1 MENINFRGIPT
12 SLFLNGPKIG
22 IVTDPQDQESVIGVA
37 TFTGIATMTSPT
49 EVDGGSINI
58 NWYYDGARILDTSE
72 DSSSNASIQRF
83 DAVTG
88 TGSTITISGLTV
100 DDDNKEVYFEAEY
113 VPSAYQTTPP
123 VTAGTARS
131 TANAF
136 NEPLRSLSGKVL
148 PLPDLEVVTHPDDV
162 FTSSDAEFSVTG
174 RVNPER
180 YNRTIRYQ
188 WQLNENDLPNGSGI
202 YNFDQQQ
209 QGTITINGDDGS
221 SQTYD
226 TASSAVIK
234 SFKTNITYTITTNQ
248 DVSTKLIAE
257 GAGGGF
263 SGQRSVAGGAGGYA
277 EGSFTFEKGKTYKL
291 RIGGGGKNSG
301 TGGFSGG
308 GDGDSGI
315 HGGGGGGFTGLFETS
330 ITIGNAI
337 IIAAGGGGGGNKP
350 SSGGDG
356 GGFTGK
362 DAPSNKGG
370 SGGSQSAGG
379 SGGGNGA
386 DGSALQGGS
395 GGSGGG
401 GGYYGGGAGN
411 LHPTCCNDGGGGGG
425 SSYIGGVTDGS
436 TIAGGGSGDRKDGK
450 FTIRLQT
457 PTKKTAKL
465 EVSGA
470 KTPNLKIKNIGGV
483 APVLVGTSI
492 VESDN
497 GTPTNDSKTRYTPGT
512 KGGPQNKIG
521 KSNKNELGGFTS
533 PNQSPLLLMGSYT
546 STLVKQRSA
555 TWNNIDARNATKITL
570 LTIRG
575 NDFNGGERRNAKSEV
590 LTVQLKTN
598 TSDRGKVISGSYDG
612 NFQNDSSD
620 ECAWNVTEIELNPEE
635 RVNGL
640 TIILKNSVTGA
651 PEFSSDIKDVV
662 PGNEDQLYK
671 NAGDVY
677 GINWVRLNDN
687 NDNVIQELSFNE
699 ISRVNAGI
707 RCKLSADNVVSSP
720 VFSDSASYVIKPPT
734 NILNIEEYRYDDE
747 TAILHDFDLDKT
759 KESTAVCISVVDE
772 TNNQYDIQSEVDAD
786 WNTFRTNYPKRPF
799 WILRPGNETVT
810 LPTAWDFDPFTNGPI
825 KVNRDGGQS
834 SSRSDWFTITELDKA
849 PAGTNVS
856 LVLDQSGSMTK
867 KTVTASLSL
876 FLEKCAAAGIV
887 VNGGTNAE
895 IVMKPIE
902 KYISQHNR
910 DLAGDLSN
918 ALVID
923 YDKYPGNAVCLYARD
938 QDINVQMELYGG
950 RGENKGSK
958 SGGDGGYSKITLT
971 MKKDEEYVVTGLFSA
986 VNAPFLYRKGTLI
999 AVVGEGG
1006 DAGTESNGGDGGGI
1020 TVKGENGG
1028 QNKGG
1033 AGGQK
1038 IAPGSLPSDGIFGS
1052 LTTLTP
1058 VAPDSKATD
1067 QTGGRTLPCTRGSYW
1082 RDQGKSPCENLG
1094 EIKFRIPN
1102 GTELS
1107 NTAEIER
1114 GYKSGYNIIQTKG
1127 SGQTDDSGDGG
1138 SGAGGGD
1145 GGRGNYG
1152 GGGGTGYT
1160 DGSVTVVKKEGTS
1173 IFPEAKL
1180 VIRLV

>member
-88 TGSTITISGLTV
+88 TGSTITINGLTA

-162 FTSSDAEFSVTG
+162 TSGDTAEFSVTA
-174 RVNPER
+174 RINPER

-202 YNFDQQQ
+202 YNFNQEQEA
-209 QGTITINGDDGS
+209 TITINGDDGS
-221 SQTYD
+221 SQIID
-226 TASSAVIK
+226 TTSISVIK
-234 SFKTNITYTITTNQ
+234 SFETNITYTITTNAN
-248 DVSTKLIAE
+248 VTAKLIAQ
-257 GAGGGF
+257 GAGGGV
-263 SGQRSVAGGAGGYA
+263 SGQRNVAGGYGGYA

-291 RIGGGGKNSG
+291 RIGGGGKNTG
-301 TGGFSGG
+301 AGGFSGG

-337 IIAAGGGGGGNKP
+337 IIAGGGGGGGNKP
-350 SSGGDG
+350 SEGGAG
-356 GGFTGK
+356 GGLTGK
-362 DAPSNKGG
+362 DAPSNNGG

-436 TIAGGGSGDRKDGK
+436 TTIGGGSGDRQDGK
-450 FTIRLQT
+450 FTIRLQS

-470 KTPNLKIKNIGGV
+470 KTPNLKIKNIGGS

-497 GTPTNDSKTRYTPGT
+497 GTPTNTNKTRYTPGT

-521 KSNKNELGGFTS
+521 KNKKNELGGFTS

-555 TWNNIDARNATKITL
+555 TWKNIDARNARKITF

-598 TSDRGKVISGSYDG
+598 TSDRGKVISGSYNG

-635 RVNGL
+635 RVSDL

-651 PEFSSDIKDVV
+651 PEFSDDIKSVV

-677 GINWVRLNDN
+677 GINWIRLIDN
-687 NDNVIQELSFNE
+687 TDNIIQELSFNE
-699 ISRVNAGI
+699 SDKMNGGI

-720 VFSDSASYVIKPPT
+720 VFSDSASYINVQAR
-734 NILNIEEYRYDDE
+734 NLLRIETYNYDDA
-747 TAILHDFDLDKT
+747 TATFDKMNLDKG
-759 KESTAVCISVVDE
+759 S
-772 TNNQYDIQSEVDAD
+772 
-786 WNTFRTNYPKRPF
+786 
-799 WILRPGNETVT
+799 LR
-810 LPTAWDFDPFTNGPI
+810 
-825 KVNRDGGQS
+825 
-834 SSRSDWFTITELDKA
+834 
-849 PAGTNVS
+849 
-856 LVLDQSGSMTK
+856 
-867 KTVTASLSL
+867 
-876 FLEKCAAAGIV
+876 
-887 VNGGTNAE
+887 
-895 IVMKPIE
+895 
-902 KYISQHNR
+902 
-910 DLAGDLSN
+910 
-918 ALVID
+918 ID
-923 YDKYPGNAVCLYARD
+923 HDKYPGNAVCFYAD
-938 QDINVQMELYGG
+938 EKDITVEMEMYGG
-950 RGENKGSK
+950 RGKNNPIGKG
-958 SGGDGGYSKITLT
+958 GEGGYSKIRFD
-971 MKKDEEYVVTGLFSA
+971 MKKNEEYILTGLFSS
-986 VNAPFLYRKGTLI
+986 VNAPFLYRKGSLI
-999 AVVGEGG
+999 AVVG
-1006 DAGTESNGGDGGGI
+1006 AGGDGADEIGD
-1020 TVKGENGG
+1020 
-1028 QNKGG
+1028 GG
-1033 AGGQK
+1033 AGGGIN
-1038 IAPGSLPSDGIFGS
+1038 IAGEKGRGTTGGNLIQSGTLPSDGIFGS

-1058 VAPDSKATD
+1058 ISPDTKATD
-1067 QTGGRTLPCTRGSYW
+1067 ANGGRTLPCPRGNYW
-1082 RDQGKSPCENLG
+1082 ENQGKSPCEDLG
-1094 EIKFRIPN
+1094 DIRFRTPN
-1102 GTELS
+1102 GTEIS
-1107 NTAEIER
+1107 DTARIQR

-1127 SGQTDDSGDGG
+1127 GNGSNATGG
-1138 SGAGGGD
+1138 SGATGGN
-1145 GGRGNYG
+1145 GGTSKNQG
-1152 GGGGTGYT
+1152 GGGGSGYT
-1160 DGSVTVVKKEGTS
+1160 DGSVTVVQTQLGGNDT
-1173 IFPEAKL
+1173 AVAYV
-1180 VIRLV
+1180 VISLAT